1 MSLLG
6 FTSSI
11 TGEFMYVFRHHN
23 FPCSHSNKRH
33 ILYKVHP
40 PPPLYLSLSL
50 SFFLLPQCCLAIA
63 FGRPSKSFCPCRGER
78 RKIFIDTQVSVLA
91 VCVFAVCGCVLVC
104 LNPSLLLQVFTT
116 QRPKPSLLAAI
127 VELCRR
133 ERERGRRAEAA
144 TEIEI
149 VLALD
154 LMKDF
159 YHANSW
165 QQHECGRDGGV
176 AGNCCHFYGSY

>member
-78 RKIFIDTQVSVLA
+78 RKIFIDTQVSVLC
-91 VCVFAVCGCVLVC
+91 VCVLCVSVWVCVSVLK
-104 LNPSLLLQVFTT
+104 SQFTT
-116 QRPKPSLLAAI
+116 LGVYHTKAKAVASRCNRRIMQK
-127 VELCRR
+127 R
-133 ERERGRRAEAA
+133 EREKKARRSC
-144 TEIEI
+144 
-149 VLALD
+149 D
-154 LMKDF
+154 
-159 YHANSW
+159 
-165 QQHECGRDGGV
+165 
-176 AGNCCHFYGSY
+176 